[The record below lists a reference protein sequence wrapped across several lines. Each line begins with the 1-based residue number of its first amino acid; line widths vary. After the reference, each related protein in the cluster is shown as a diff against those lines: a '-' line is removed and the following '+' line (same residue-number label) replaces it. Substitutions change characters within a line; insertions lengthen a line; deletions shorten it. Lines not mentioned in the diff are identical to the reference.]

1 MKVLMCYF
9 LVCTILYYKNQYI
22 TVPVEIDKTILSLC
36 WSVLCTSVVCHSS
49 AKVRAASVLG
59 EDETHNRK
67 ISFLDHGDKDDLLRA
82 AWLVESDP
90 IYTKM
95 CEHQRRRS
103 EHFFVRIHSTIS
115 TTGIAIY

>member
-1 MKVLMCYF
+1 MKVSMYYF
-9 LVCTILYYKNQYI
+9 LVSTILHYKNQYI

-36 WSVLCTSVVCHSS
+36 WSVLCTSVVCQSS
-49 AKVRAASVLG
+49 VKVRTASVFR
-59 EDETHNRK
+59 EDDTHNRK
-67 ISFLDHGDKDDLLRA
+67 ISYRDNGDKDDLLRA

-103 EHFFVRIHSTIS
+103 EYFFVRIYSTIS